1 MATIRNL
8 LLRLGVDVDPLDRGF
23 AKAAKAVST
32 FDKHFS
38 RVAKVGAVGAGLG
51 AATGAA
57 TALTAALAP
66 AAGALIAMPGAMIA
80 AKAATATL
88 KIGLLGVGEAMS
100 AVGTKDAKALK
111 EALKELSPNAREF
124 VKASSGI
131 MKSFDPIRKAVQDRL
146 FEGLGKELAPVGRNL
161 LPAIKTGMVGAA
173 GGFNAMGKEA
183 LAFGQTPLAK
193 GVVTKVFDTTSRVL
207 TKAATAVQPLLKG
220 IASLVVQSLPLAERM
235 ANWAINGAKAAGA
248 FLSSEKGASK
258 LAEWAVK
265 AGDTLERL
273 GRIGSNLAGFMG
285 GIFKGAKGSG
295 DGVLETLENIT
306 QKMETFAQSAGGQD
320 QIREGFTLLL
330 QILRAVV
337 GVLPLFL
344 GPLGAVM
351 KILTDMSPEVRGVV
365 VQFLAFSVVGVAL
378 AGKLSGL
385 LSVVKGVSVAAVAA
399 GGAALKFGS
408 GLLSGAAGLDKN
420 AGAAARA
427 GAAVRTFGSTLSS
440 GISTSASFITNMTS
454 LAGAKAKVAL
464 QSALA
469 ATKQGLHT
477 AAMVL
482 GNVASKALAVG
493 VRLVGVAM
501 KFALGPVGLIITA
514 IGLLIG
520 AVVLAYNKNE
530 GFRKLVQTAWKAI
543 QTAISYAWNSIIK
556 PAFNA
561 LVSFIATLVTRFSSM
576 YTNVRTYFRNLGT
589 AISTVWNS
597 TVKPVFTN
605 LSNFITKTIP
615 NAFQTG
621 VKAIGTF
628 WSKVEGVAKKPI
640 TFMVNTVY
648 NKGIRGVWNWVAS
661 KVGIGGQLPEIKGF
675 RTGGPITQGTHGTA
689 DDVMIRASRG
699 EFMVNAASTKRNA
712 GLIDYVNRFGR
723 NKDVLKEAG
732 FAGDP
737 GNMNIPGYK
746 DGGIIGW
753 VSSFIEKGKDFFMS
767 GFHKAASA
775 ALNPVVNLARSTM
788 GTSGVGGL
796 MTAGVSKIVNGILDK
811 FKPLES
817 KLAGGGG
824 GKVVAAARSQIGV
837 PYSWGGGGPGGPSY
851 GIGRGAGTRGFDCS
865 GLTEYAWYKAIG
877 RSIGGTTY
885 AQKGILDRISTPRP
899 GAVGQPHAG
908 HTYLMSAPGKIIE
921 APFTGGFVREVPMR
935 NTPWWGWPK
944 GVTASSVMDDG
955 GVIRPGWNAPIFNG
969 TGRTEGVFTSDMIK
983 AMAGGNRGGNTYN
996 LTVQVA
1002 AGASPAEVGRQIVA
1016 SIKEYERTNGTRWR
1030 GNP

>member
-8 LLRLGVDVDPLDRGF
+8 LLRLGVDVDPLDKGF

-38 RVAKVGAVGAGLG
+38 RVAKVGAIGAGLG

-66 AAGALIAMPGAMIA
+66 AAGAMIAMPGAMLA
-80 AKAATATL
+80 TKAAAGTL
-88 KIGLLGVGEAMS
+88 KVGLMGVGDAMK
-100 AVGTKDAKALK
+100 ALAEGDTKKLK
-111 EALKELSPNAREF
+111 EAMEELSPNARAF
-124 VKASSGI
+124 VKASGGFL
-131 MKSFDPIRKAVQDRL
+131 KAFDPVKAAVQDKL
-146 FEGLGKELAPVGRNL
+146 FDGLGKQIKPLSANL
-161 LPAIKTGMVGAA
+161 LPAVKAGMVGVA
-173 GGFNAMGKEA
+173 GGFNAGAKEA
-183 LAFGQTPLAK
+183 AKFGQTPLAK
-193 GVVTKVFDTTSRVL
+193 GVVTKVFDMTSRVL
-207 TKAATAVQPLLKG
+207 NKAATAVQPLLKG
-220 IASLVVQSLPLAERM
+220 IASLVIQSLPLAERM

-258 LAEWAVK
+258 LATWAVK

-273 GRIGSNLAGFMG
+273 GRIGGNLGGFLAGV
-285 GIFKGAKGSG
+285 FKGAKGSG

-306 QKMETFAQSAGGQD
+306 QKMETFAQSAGGQARL
-320 QIREGFTLLL
+320 REGFSLLL
-330 QILRAVV
+330 EILRAVV

-344 GPLGAVM
+344 GPLGAIM
-351 KILTDMSPEVRGVV
+351 KILTNMSPEVRGVV

-385 LSVVKGVSVAAVAA
+385 LGVVKGVIVGAVAA
-399 GGAALKFGS
+399 GGAMLKFGS

-427 GAAVRTFGSTLSS
+427 GAAVRTFGSTIST
-440 GISTSASFITNMTS
+440 GISSSASFVANMS
-454 LAGAKAKVAL
+454 ALAGAKAKVAL

-477 AAMVL
+477 AAMVV
-482 GNVASKALAVG
+482 GNTASKALAIG
-493 VRLVGVAM
+493 IRLVGVAM

-530 GFRKLVQTAWKAI
+530 TFRKIVQTAWKAI

-561 LVSFIATLVTRFSSM
+561 LVSFIATLITRFSSM
-576 YTNVRTYFRNLGT
+576 YTTVRGHMRNLGT

-628 WSKVEGVAKKPI
+628 WSKVEGVAKKPV

-675 RTGGPITQGTHGTA
+675 ATGGPITKGTHGTA
-689 DDVMIRASRG
+689 DDVLMKASRG
-699 EFMVNAASTKRNA
+699 EYVVNAASTKRNA

-737 GNMNIPGYK
+737 GGMNIPGYK
-746 DGGIIGW
+746 DGGIVGW
-753 VSSFIEKGKDFFMS
+753 VSSFIQKGKDFFLN
-767 GFHKAASA
+767 GFYKAASA
-775 ALNPVVNLARSTM
+775 ALNPIVSLARSGM

-796 MTAGVSKIVNGILDK
+796 MSAGVAKIVNGVLDK
-811 FKPLES
+811 FKPLEAQ
-817 KLAGGGG
+817 LGGGGG

-851 GIGRGAGTRGFDCS
+851 GIGRGAGTKGFDCS

-877 RSIGGTTY
+877 RSIGGVTY
-885 AQKGILDRISTPRP
+885 TQKQILQRISTPRP
-899 GAVGQPHAG
+899 GAVGQPHPD

-944 GVTASSVMDDG
+944 GVTASSVMDEG
-955 GVIRPGWNAPIFNG
+955 GVVRPGWNPPIWNG

-983 AMAGGNRGGNTYN
+983 AMAGGGGRNNTYHVSV
-996 LTVQVA
+996 TVA
-1002 AGASPAEVGRQIVA
+1002 PGASPAETGRQIVTM
-1016 SIKEYERTNGTRWR
+1016 IKEYERTNGTRWR